1 VNSKWEQFR
10 WVNEWILQIITED
23 SSQRNNYGRETQSR
37 LAEEEHM
44 SDLQKY
50 INDRRQKDPEFSFN
64 YDSEYQNFKIGALLK
79 QARIE
84 KGMTQ
89 EELAEKLHTKK
100 SAISR
105 IENHAEDIRLS
116 TIEKYA
122 RALDQKIRIVIE

>member
-1 VNSKWEQFR
+1 
-10 WVNEWILQIITED
+10 
-23 SSQRNNYGRETQSR
+23 
-37 LAEEEHM
+37 M

-50 INDRRQKDPEFSFN
+50 INDRKQKDPDFSLN
-64 YDSEYQNFKIGALLK
+64 YDPEYENFKIGALLK

-100 SAISR
+100 PAISR

-122 RALDQKIRIVIE
+122 KVLDRKIKIVIE